1 MAHHTIILNPINSLI
16 RINVKSD
23 YQPRIFSSPE
33 YCREALNSM
42 ELVSGAKEI
51 LSFLRNNSKNFKTII
66 VTSYDEAIVR
76 LIASHFNIPYV
87 DVYRGRVNKS
97 SLYARAI
104 DKIGSDISDAIV
116 VSGNKIDITDA
127 EAANIKGCLYG
138 KPRCQNGV
146 QYLDDLLYHLG
157 LRYLNKSY

>member
-1 MAHHTIILNPINSLI
+1 MVKHTIILNPIDSLI
-16 RINVKSD
+16 QINGSDTTRKS
-23 YQPRIFSSPE
+23 IFSSPE

-87 DVYRGRVNKS
+87 AVYRGRVNKS
-97 SLYARAI
+97 SLYVRAI
-104 DKIGSDISDAIV
+104 GKIGSDVNDAVV
-116 VSGNKIDITDA
+116 VSGNAIDIKDA
-127 EAANIKGCLYG
+127 ETSGIEGLRYG
-138 KPRCQNGV
+138 VSRSQNGV
-146 QYLDDLLYHLG
+146 EYLDDLLYHLG
-157 LRYLNKSY
+157 LRLHNKPS